1 MIVATTTVIA
11 TAVIP
16 ISQLHKECANKFA
29 GRIVFGYPCSVGRRL
44 DKPYVLIAGSRPT
57 AREVLILAAVIVS
70 LCIIAAIVLL

>member
-1 MIVATTTVIA
+1 MATTTVIA

-16 ISQLHKECANKFA
+16 ISQLRRECANKFA

-57 AREVLILAAVIVS
+57 AREVLYSGCSHRVDVHNCSDHAA
-70 LCIIAAIVLL
+70 LR